1 MSPHPL
7 GETAFAYLH
16 HLVTVPVRVAGSD
29 ARFVLDTGIGLTLVT
44 DAFARTIGC
53 EPGAA
58 TFTGRRM
65 SGQEVTVPLADG
77 PEIAVGGYA
86 RREPAIGVLDMHGF
100 PPALGGIDGFLSLAF
115 FESAPFTV
123 DYGRSLLV
131 VETSASLEERARSGA
146 AVPLR
151 LERDGPSLCAFLEL
165 ALPGAGAIE
174 VEVDMGSDT
183 LILDERLAP
192 HVGARLDHPGVR
204 RVEGRDET
212 GNDFTRS
219 FARLEGTIRLA
230 DAPHVAQQDADVMF
244 QRIVYDGLVGDAFL
258 RNFVVTYDLAA
269 SRLLVA

>member
-1 MSPHPL
+1 
-7 GETAFAYLH
+7 
-16 HLVTVPVRVAGSD
+16 
-29 ARFVLDTGIGLTLVT
+29 
-44 DAFARTIGC
+44 
-53 EPGAA
+53 
-58 TFTGRRM
+58 
-65 SGQEVTVPLADG
+65 
-77 PEIAVGGYA
+77 
-86 RREPAIGVLDMHGF
+86 MHGF
-100 PPALGGIDGFLSLAF
+100 PPALEGIDGFLSLAF

-131 VETSASLEERARSGA
+131 VETPSSLEERARSGA

-151 LERDGPSLCAFLEL
+151 LERDGPSLCAFLAL

-192 HVGARLDHPGVR
+192 EVGVRLDDPGVR

-212 GNDFTRS
+212 GNAFTRS

-230 DAPHVAQQDADVMF
+230 DAPHVAQRDPDVMF

-269 SRLLVA
+269 SRVLVA